1 VSLLDRYLA
10 KEILLP
16 FGAGLVFLTQILL
29 ATQILAQ
36 ATVLFGSGVAAW
48 DVLRVV
54 LLLTPHLLGFILPV
68 AFLLGAVIGLGRLA
82 EDREIIAIGAAGI
95 SPVRLVRVPLL
106 IGVLAAVALS
116 AGGDDTASTTT
127 TALGA
132 TLERA
137 APGRDRLRSALEF
150 MVPLTGER
158 SYPAVWLSL
167 WSGAMHNP
175 ALAGVHRRYYRRWRS
190 ILSRCVAESVRR
202 KQARAPRDA
211 RDAIDLLAAGVDGLW
226 LAVTFEG
233 RRFSVARRRRLVT
246 SLVDSVLGLERG
258 VH

>member
-1 VSLLDRYLA
+1 MPKQVDHDRRRADIAALVVGVIQR
-10 KEILLP
+10 E
-16 FGAGLVFLTQILL
+16 GAGS
-29 ATQILAQ
+29 
-36 ATVLFGSGVAAW
+36 ATVRRISQEGGFSMGVITHYFRDKDELIAN
-48 DVLRVV
+48 
-54 LLLTPHLLGFILPV
+54 
-68 AFLLGAVIGLGRLA
+68 AF
-82 EDREIIAIGAAGI
+82 EW
-95 SPVRLVRVPLL
+95 
-106 IGVLAAVALS
+106 LAAESFA
-116 AGGDDTASTTT
+116 
-127 TALGA
+127 ALGA

-137 APGRDRLRSALEF
+137 APGRDRLQAALEF

-175 ALAGVHRRYYRRWRS
+175 ALAGVHRQYYRRWRS
-190 ILSRCVAESVRR
+190 ILSRCVSESVKH
-202 KQARAPRDA
+202 KQARTPRDA